1 MNVLAFCE
9 KKTRVKP
16 MSKSDSDLRRISDL
30 LAEARAIATRRDW
43 RLVSQAIDYAQTAL
57 LRVEPHNGEKGRV
70 EYRPT
75 FEIWD
80 SETDE

>member
-1 MNVLAFCE
+1 MR
-9 KKTRVKP
+9 RV
-16 MSKSDSDLRRISDL
+16 SAL

-43 RLVSQAIDYAQTAL
+43 RSVSQAIDYAQTAL
-57 LRVEPHNGEKGRV
+57 LKVEPHNGEKGHV

-80 SETDE
+80 LETDA